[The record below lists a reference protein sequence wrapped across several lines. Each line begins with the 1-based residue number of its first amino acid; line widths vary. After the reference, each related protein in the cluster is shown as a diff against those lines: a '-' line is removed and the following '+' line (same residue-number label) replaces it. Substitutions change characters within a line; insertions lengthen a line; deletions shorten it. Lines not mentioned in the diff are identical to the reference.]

1 MNSIFNQQSII
12 LFSIVA
18 FLIII
23 ALYFIY
29 RFFFKKKHV
38 VLYKPRTFL
47 TNNEKDCFKYLKK
60 IFPEYHICPQVS
72 MGALL
77 EPNVS
82 KGNGSEYTILRNKIQ
97 SKVVD
102 FVFMNSDFEV
112 VFIVELDDKS
122 HDSKVEQDRIR
133 DLNLLHAGIP
143 TARFRRQGN
152 KFPSKSAI
160 ESQIQR
166 N

>member
-1 MNSIFNQQSII
+1 MNSIFTQQPII
-12 LFSIVA
+12 LFSIIA
-18 FLIII
+18 FVSIIV
-23 ALYFIY
+23 LYFVY
-29 RFFFKKKHV
+29 RCFFKKQHV
-38 VLYKPRTFL
+38 ILYKPRTFL
-47 TNNEKDCFKYLKK
+47 TNNEKDCLRYLKK

-82 KGNGSEYTILRNKIQ
+82 RGNGSQYTILRNKIQ

-112 VFIVELDDKS
+112 EFIIELDDKS

-133 DLNLLHAGIP
+133 DLNFLHAGIP

-160 ESQIQR
+160 ESQINR
-166 N
+166 K